1 MYEETEA
8 QRSRT
13 SLYCNP
19 AWHPGVLWLSLF
31 TCCYSVSNTSL
42 LSKFPTSHIRTS
54 QPLPSPHTLPHT
66 GERSQSDSS
75 VLPRFSEIGIK
86 TKKMPLKLVRVAES
100 CSLFLETFPFSA
112 TVREER
118 GGMGDGCRNIYKM
131 GWSRTQPSRLPIQSL
146 FTEHLLGTLGIMPW
160 ASWSTLPPAQ
170 RFSSKF
176 TSLFSCKNQWP

>member
-1 MYEETEA
+1 MDEETEA

-13 SLYCNP
+13 SLYWNP

-54 QPLPSPHTLPHT
+54 QPLPIPHTLPHT
-66 GERSQSDSS
+66 GERSQRDSS

-100 CSLFLETFPFSA
+100 CSLFLETFLFSA

-118 GGMGDGCRNIYKM
+118 GGMGDGCRTYTKWAGAGRGPHACPFSHYSLSIY
-131 GWSRTQPSRLPIQSL
+131 
-146 FTEHLLGTLGIMPW
+146 
-160 ASWSTLPPAQ
+160 
-170 RFSSKF
+170 
-176 TSLFSCKNQWP
+176 